1 MMQSQL
7 VLFSEA
13 PSVIGKKTTSF
24 DLMRPLMDLFFY
36 LILFFYVKV
45 VCVCVVANVKHPCTH
60 FVVDFLRI
68 VVTIKGPSEN
78 LNGPAL

>member
-36 LILFFYVKV
+36 LILFFLRES
-45 VCVCVVANVKHPCTH
+45 CVCVVANVKHPCTH